1 MDHQKII
8 NLLDNT
14 ANQLSKCGPESW
26 VEITDDLNEV
36 YATDKKTESKIS
48 MLKWI
53 LCNYSDA
60 YILVKETIS
69 VANTANN
76 TNDANNTNIKA
87 ILKNCAPFQKF
98 LTEIN
103 NTQVDDTQGIE
114 F

>member
-14 ANQLSKCGPESW
+14 TNQLSKFGPESW

-76 TNDANNTNIKA
+76 TNDANNTNIKV
-87 ILKNCAPFQKF
+87 IFKNCAPFQKF

-114 F
+114 L